1 MAYEL
6 KVIPTLY
13 AGTRFRSRAEARW
26 VPDPNSKDPDAQGT
40 GDCHYEPCVCA
51 CGATFGFAFEH
62 RRERIAC
69 TRCLT
74 SRYVQGNPVT
84 HAADHALQFRFY

>member
-26 VPDPNSKDPDAQGT
+26 DPSAAPGRLQAVLLASHTLRTNRPRPS
-40 GDCHYEPCVCA
+40 
-51 CGATFGFAFEH
+51 
-62 RRERIAC
+62 
-69 TRCLT
+69 TRAN
-74 SRYVQGNPVT
+74 V
-84 HAADHALQFRFY
+84 